1 MARSAQ
7 KSVVDKSGPLTLAD
21 FRFCELIMQGKTT
34 IEAEIGAGF
43 SPKSAAATGSRRLYK
58 AKIQGYLAELR
69 AAKAKILEPLRDKVT
84 KELERLAFANIDDYI
99 HVDEEGLPQVDFTNA
114 TREHLSAV
122 TSVKTKRRTIY
133 NAKGDVVGVEKEAA
147 FTLADKYKGLE
158 LLGRDIGMFKP
169 ADQTITID
177 IADRLL
183 EARKRYAQ
191 LEVLSDE
198 DT

>member
-1 MARSAQ
+1 MKKSAQ
-7 KSVVDKSGPLTLAD
+7 KSVVPAVALLGARD
-21 FRFCELIMQGKTT
+21 FRFCELIVEGKTNT
-34 IEAEIGAGF
+34 AAEIGAGY
-43 SPKSAAATGSRRLYK
+43 SEKCAAS
-58 AKIQGYLAELR
+58 QGGVRSKRPHIIAAIAEMR

-84 KELERLAFANIDDYI
+84 KELQRLAFANIDDYI